1 MRSVLLATLL
11 VTATSP
17 SLARSDTQQK
27 LERAGDAL
35 SNPIVQKAAAAKVR
49 TMVDALLETR
59 LEPFARALAP
69 LDHGEAMERFQ
80 GRTMRDLA
88 EENDPYFEDRIGE
101 GTEQAVGSAGALA
114 KGLAEAL
121 PELEAAMRRLQKSLP
136 RQR

>member
-11 VTATSP
+11 ATTATSA
-17 SLARSDTQQK
+17 LAAGPAQEK
-27 LERAGDAL
+27 LGRAGDAL

-59 LEPFARALAP
+59 LEPFARAIAP
-69 LDHGEAMERFQ
+69 LDRGETLDRYH
-80 GRTMRDLA
+80 GRTLRDLA
-88 EENDPYFEDRIGE
+88 EDRDPYFEDRLSD

-121 PELEAAMRRLQKSLP
+121 PELEAAMRRLEKSLP